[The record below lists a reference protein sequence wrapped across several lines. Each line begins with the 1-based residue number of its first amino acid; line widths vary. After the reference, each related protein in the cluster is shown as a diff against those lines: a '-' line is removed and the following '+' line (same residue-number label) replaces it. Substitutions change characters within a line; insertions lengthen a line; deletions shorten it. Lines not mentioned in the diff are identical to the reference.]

1 MAHVYKKNLGHYS
14 LYDYIERSFNNMAG
28 IVVTITCPV
37 CGKEFPKKAKE
48 LKMGAVVK
56 CPGCGE
62 QTTLQTNMFADM
74 ENNLEKTGKIHEA

>member
-1 MAHVYKKNLGHYS
+1 MAHVYKKHLNPYRLKDH
-14 LYDYIERSFNNMAG
+14 IERSFNTMSG

-48 LKMGAVVK
+48 LKKGAVVK

-62 QTTLQTNMFADM
+62 QTTLNTNMFADM
-74 ENNLEKTGKIHEA
+74 EGNLEKTHEA